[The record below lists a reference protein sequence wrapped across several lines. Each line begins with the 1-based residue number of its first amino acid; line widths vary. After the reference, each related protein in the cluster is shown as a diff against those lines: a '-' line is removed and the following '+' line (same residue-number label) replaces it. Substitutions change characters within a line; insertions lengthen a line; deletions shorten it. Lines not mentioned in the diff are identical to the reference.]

1 MFAKN
6 YTDQLFEEIIEPFFK
21 KMKEYVCKPFSV
33 GTSGLGAECHRQG
46 REVRR
51 TERWTNTL
59 LVLVLRFVDKQKNTE
74 FPQPCFSNKLTK
86 CILKTLMIWS

>member
-46 REVRR
+46 REIEKVDRQ
-51 TERWTNTL
+51 TDWHIAGSGL
-59 LVLVLRFVDKQKNTE
+59 LIGFFDVNKKVEYCQPYPLKSMIKNH
-74 FPQPCFSNKLTK
+74 QDL
-86 CILKTLMIWS
+86 